1 MFPPRGPRRGCPRQ
15 PGPWWDGPRL
25 RPPAGPGDTW
35 GEPPW
40 QEPPLGEPPWHDP
53 AWQEPPQEDQR
64 RKRQR
69 RRHEPSP
76 RDPRP
81 FPGPAEAPWKEEEEG
96 WAPQDCPPQPPW
108 DDREHF
114 QGAENGFG
122 DTWQPPP
129 RPFPGPADVLWQEE
143 QQDGRWDCP
152 PQPPW
157 DDRED
162 FQGFEDGFG
171 WSCLAPGVSS
181 PGRSR
186 PHPGPP
192 PALHVPRFISDLSI
206 LRYTNTSVVSTNL
219 FSVTTLPHSPPS
231 PGLCSRRNPGFPRG
245 PRPPWRRR
253 SHPRQLT
260 PVPLLWCPRPPRAHK
275 PHSKP
280 CPAPSKRSQELQ
292 PPQPPAA
299 ESPEQPQV
307 ELEAGQTP
315 VGSQEQGPCA
325 LGADP
330 APLEETPRCPEVE
343 PCSPAVPKAGTAHGP
358 HPQSPA
364 APPDPARREIQEP
377 SPSGEAGAELSPRSW
392 EQPPRGA
399 GEAEAEAAQ
408 HRPLQSLQPP
418 RNPQVPPGCAA
429 EPQAQPSQA
438 PAGACSPPETSQP
451 GSGETNPALLQLCP
465 LLPTPFPAG
474 IDPRSAAVLAKKA
487 EIELSYQ
494 QFSLTVA
501 VVATMLLQKEPSL
514 EAALGL
520 ALRANLRQRRLHH
533 LQQLQ
538 DFIDTFDSAT
548 ASL

>member
-35 GEPPW
+35 GEPPWQVPRLGEPPW

-171 WSCLAPGVSS
+171 WYPEL
-181 PGRSR
+181 
-186 PHPGPP
+186 PGPWCEFPGEEP
-192 PALHVPRFISDLSI
+192 PP
-206 LRYTNTSVVSTNL
+206 
-219 FSVTTLPHSPPS
+219 PWPPS
-231 PGLCSRRNPGFPRG
+231 CPPWNPGFPRG

-330 APLEETPRCPEVE
+330 APLEETPRCPE
-343 PCSPAVPKAGTAHGP
+343 
-358 HPQSPA
+358 SPA